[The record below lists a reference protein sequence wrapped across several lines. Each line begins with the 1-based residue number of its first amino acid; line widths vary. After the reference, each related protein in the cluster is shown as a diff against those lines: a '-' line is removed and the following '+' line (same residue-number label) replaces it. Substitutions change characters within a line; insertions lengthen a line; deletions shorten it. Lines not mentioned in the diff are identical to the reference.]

1 MNYTR
6 SLMRANAGNI
16 WFWQRISAVALIIL
30 LVLHVFKF
38 ALFFPVHVAFA
49 AFVCIHLYIGMVTI
63 TREYIKKPTLN
74 TFLNMVYIVL
84 FFVMFFAAFRIA
96 EVTF

>member
-1 MNYTR
+1 MRYNR
-6 SLMRANAGNI
+6 FLMRANAKDM
-16 WFWQRISAVALIIL
+16 WFWQRVSAIALIIL

-49 AFVCIHLYIGMVTI
+49 AFVCVHLYIGMIAI

-74 TFLNMVYIVL
+74 TFLNMFYLVL
-84 FFVMFFAAFRIA
+84 FLVMFFAAFRIA